1 MESYSNGTSRD
12 EAADALDSLAAD
24 RDRLAGRMRV
34 PWALMAAF
42 GALGAW
48 WVGAAAMTEPGG
60 DYEPPMSGWMALL
73 GALVVAHLVQRESG
87 VRFRRMG
94 ARATWAM
101 LGILATCL
109 VLFSVSLGLVSLD
122 LRWAV
127 VITSLVAFALTTL
140 LAGAAYRSAVENLR
154 RE

>member
-1 MESYSNGTSRD
+1 MESYSSGTSRD
-12 EAADALDSLAAD
+12 EAADALDSLAVD
-24 RDRLAGRMRV
+24 RDRLVGRMRV

-60 DYEPPMSGWMALL
+60 DYEPPMSAWMALL
-73 GALVVAHLVQRESG
+73 GALVVGHLVQRESG

-94 ARATWAM
+94 ARATWAT

-127 VITSLVAFALTTL
+127 VTTSLVAFTLTTL
-140 LAGAAYRSAVENLR
+140 LAGVAYRSAVENLR